1 MSPGLWGLAAALGW
15 GTADFL
21 ARFTGTAL
29 GYRSALL
36 GMLGT
41 SAVVFTAIFWLGGL
55 PLELD
60 PSGLWLLLVSGLG
73 TMFGTLLLYR
83 GLARGPVAV
92 VAPIVGAYPA
102 LNVVLGLARG
112 LQPSPADCIAMGIVI
127 AGVAGVAL
135 TAPQDGGRS
144 AYSREHIRGSVL
156 IALGAAVTF
165 ALTMTSFQDAMA
177 VYGEIQ
183 TVWLV
188 RWISLAAIA
197 LVMAATRDAPR
208 ISFRYLPVLLAQGA
222 LDGAAYLALLLG
234 SKGDGATIVI
244 VVSSTFAAVTVVLA
258 RAILREAMSLAQWG
272 AIALILG
279 GVVILSA

>member
-41 SAVVFTAIFWLGGL
+41 SAVVFTVIFWLGGL

-60 PSGLWLLLVSGLG
+60 PSGLWLLVVSGLG

-102 LNVVLGLARG
+102 LNVVLGLVRG
-112 LQPSPADCIAMGIVI
+112 LQPSPADWIAMGIVI

-177 VYGEIQ
+177 VYGELQ

-197 LVMAATRDAPR
+197 LVMAASRDAPR

-234 SKGDGATIVI
+234 SQGDGATIVI

-258 RAILREAMSLAQWG
+258 RAILKEAMSLTQWG